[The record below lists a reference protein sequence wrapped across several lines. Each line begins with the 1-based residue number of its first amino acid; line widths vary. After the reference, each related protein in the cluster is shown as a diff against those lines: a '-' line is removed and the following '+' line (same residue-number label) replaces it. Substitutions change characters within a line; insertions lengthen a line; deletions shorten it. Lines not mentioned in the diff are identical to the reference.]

1 MNAKVEIL
9 PGKQVID
16 INGGQK
22 IKREVDALVR
32 LSEELEEPV
41 SHLYHFELETKG
53 KKSIFIR
60 IAQYATAHAF
70 AHVLE
75 LEDGAEI
82 EVPHSAVVFLRS
94 DSVDIRDFKIYIKY
108 PKGRVSY
115 DVPVLRIK
123 DYDLDAIFE
132 KKLLLLLPFFVFNI
146 TDKELDE
153 MDRDVTKFDRLKG
166 ILDDV
171 YVRLQDLMN
180 SEELDGNQTGTI
192 MLYIRDVLDK
202 LTGKRKNVKKGVE
215 DYMGGYIIET
225 IFDEMA
231 KEKEELNKALED
243 QKKAIEDKNR
253 AIEDKN
259 KALEEEK
266 NKNNILNNEIK
277 SLREELERCRKQ
289 GVIIS

>member
-1 MNAKVEIL
+1 MI
-9 PGKQVID
+9 
-16 INGGQK
+16 
-22 IKREVDALVR
+22 
-32 LSEELEEPV
+32 
-41 SHLYHFELETKG
+41 
-53 KKSIFIR
+53 
-60 IAQYATAHAF
+60 
-70 AHVLE
+70 
-75 LEDGAEI
+75 
-82 EVPHSAVVFLRS
+82 
-94 DSVDIRDFKIYIKY
+94 
-108 PKGRVSY
+108 
-115 DVPVLRIK
+115 
-123 DYDLDAIFE
+123 DLDAIFE

-153 MDRDVTKFDRLKG
+153 MDRDVTKFDKLKV

-171 YVRLQDLMN
+171 YVRLQAMMD

-202 LTGKRKNVKKGVE
+202 LTGKRKNVRKGVE

-243 QKKAIEDKNR
+243 QKKTIEDKNK

-289 GVIIS
+289 GIIIS